1 MPAGS
6 AKGEIPMKKSSYAAI
21 LALVFGL
28 AVLAGAPTPA
38 SAKTVN
44 DRLVSATKVVRE
56 MASQNDVE
64 TMADLVKG
72 AKGVVII
79 PSYVKAAIGLG
90 GAYGEG
96 VLLRHDPATG
106 RWYGPSFMNI
116 AGASYGLQ
124 IGVQSTALL
133 LVVTNQR
140 GMERFYGDKVKLGA
154 DIDIAAGPVGRS
166 AGAATD
172 VNLKASIYSYSM
184 SKGLFAGLSL
194 GGAVMSTDEKANT
207 AYWGAKYNPR
217 LILDK
222 PASASN
228 VQPLL
233 AALNELQ
240 KKAGK

>member
-1 MPAGS
+1 MRKS
-6 AKGEIPMKKSSYAAI
+6 AFAAF
-21 LALVFGL
+21 LTL
-28 AVLAGAPTPA
+28 AVALAALIAPPA
-38 SAKTVN
+38 PAFAKTVN
-44 DRLVSATKVVRE
+44 DRLVSATKAVRE
-56 MASQNDVE
+56 MSTQKDVE

-96 VLLRHDPATG
+96 VVLRHDPATG

-124 IGVQSTALL
+124 IGLQSTALL

-207 AYWGAKYNPR
+207 SYWGAKYNPR
-217 LILDK
+217 TILDK

-233 AALNELQ
+233 TALNEL
-240 KKAGK
+240 KRKAGK

>member
-1 MPAGS
+1 
-6 AKGEIPMKKSSYAAI
+6 MKKSAFAAFLL
-21 LALVFGL
+21 LAFGFSFLFL
-28 AVLAGAPTPA
+28 APSDA

-44 DRLVSATKVVRE
+44 DRLVSATRAVRE
-56 MASQNDVE
+56 MSSQKDVE

-79 PSYVKAAIGLG
+79 PSYVKAAIGIG

-96 VLLRHDPATG
+96 VVLKHDPATG

-124 IGVQSTALL
+124 IGVQSTTLL
-133 LVVTNQR
+133 LVITNQR

-154 DIDIAAGPVGRS
+154 DVDIAAGPVGRS
-166 AGAATD
+166 VGAATD

-194 GGAVMSTDEKANT
+194 SGAVMSTDNKAN
-207 AYWGAKYNPR
+207 ASYWGAKANAR
-217 LILDK
+217 DLLNRS
-222 PASASN
+222 ASADR
-228 VQPLL
+228 VQPLI
-233 AALNELQ
+233 AALNQLK
-240 KKAGK
+240 KKAK

>member
-1 MPAGS
+1 
-6 AKGEIPMKKSSYAAI
+6 MKKNPCRI
-21 LALVFGL
+21 L
-28 AVLAGAPTPA
+28 AVLGLALAVSLTA
-38 SAKTVN
+38 SAVASARTVN

-56 MASQNDVE
+56 MTAQNDAE
-64 TMADLVKG
+64 TMADLVRK
-72 AKGVVII
+72 ARGVVII

-96 VLLRHDPATG
+96 VVLRHDPGTG

-133 LVVTNQR
+133 LVITNQR

-207 AYWGAKYNPR
+207 SYWGAKYNPR

-222 PASASN
+222 PAEASN

-233 AALNELQ
+233 AALDQLK